1 MRELTMNDIN
11 EIKLLNIQFY
21 NLIKRLRKNNFIQS
35 SKIAVMAYEKLL
47 TEIYLRL
54 ENKIN

>member
-35 SKIAVMAYEKLL
+35 SKIVVMAYEKLL
-47 TEIYLRL
+47 TEVSLRL

>member
-1 MRELTMNDIN
+1 MNDIN

-47 TEIYLRL
+47 TEISLRL

>member
-1 MRELTMNDIN
+1 MRDLTMNDIN

-47 TEIYLRL
+47 TEISLRL

>member
-47 TEIYLRL
+47 TEISLRL